1 MAAEMKVLRKA
12 TKHTLYDYKKKQDI
26 IKELKTEPVL
36 KKSTT
41 IKLNGYNM
49 FTESTDLDS

>member
-1 MAAEMKVLRKA
+1 
-12 TKHTLYDYKKKQDI
+12 
-26 IKELKTEPVL
+26 L

-49 FTESTDLDS
+49 FTESTDLDSQMLLWNTNQKERET